1 MSSLFMWHFISRNM
15 EPCFYCWRP
24 ATSVCMVRLLPPISY
39 YFCRSFSY
47 GRKRNDSMRNESR
60 TNLYGVDPSC
70 SRYQQYQIIGW
81 IRYIGYVSNMEDF
94 KTGKKKRHYISLQ
107 SKKCIEIFID
117 AGFLF
122 RRVKE
127 NFLPLYIALVIF
139 NPVERDY
146 NKLGFE
152 FGLRRLAQYQFSRP
166 SIKYVAE
173 KENMRKSASYV
184 SCLIF

>member
-1 MSSLFMWHFISRNM
+1 MF
-15 EPCFYCWRP
+15 
-24 ATSVCMVRLLPPISY
+24 TPP
-39 YFCRSFSY
+39 
-47 GRKRNDSMRNESR
+47 
-60 TNLYGVDPSC
+60 T
-70 SRYQQYQIIGW
+70 
-81 IRYIGYVSNMEDF
+81 VSNHRLDTLHRIRF
-94 KTGKKKRHYISLQ
+94 QHGRFQ
-107 SKKCIEIFID
+107 N
-117 AGFLF
+117 
-122 RRVKE
+122 RRVKG
-127 NFLPLYIALVIF
+127 NFLPLGIALVIF

>member
-1 MSSLFMWHFISRNM
+1 M
-15 EPCFYCWRP
+15 EEGNNTGPDGASGTP
-24 ATSVCMVRLLPPISY
+24 NTSTSVCMVRLLPQISY

-60 TNLYGVDPSC
+60 TNLYGFDPSC

-94 KTGKKKRHYISLQ
+94 KTG
-107 SKKCIEIFID
+107 
-117 AGFLF
+117 FLF
-122 RRVKE
+122 RRVKG
-127 NFLPLYIALVIF
+127 NFLPLGIALVIF

-152 FGLRRLAQYQFSRP
+152 FGLRWLAQYQFSRP
-166 SIKYVAE
+166 SIKKPAASKALSYAL
-173 KENMRKSASYV
+173 RKTV
-184 SCLIF
+184 

>member
-1 MSSLFMWHFISRNM
+1 MWHFISRNM
-15 EPCFYCWRP
+15 EPRFYCWRP

-70 SRYQQYQIIGW
+70 SRHQQYQIIGW

-94 KTGKKKRHYISLQ
+94 KTG
-107 SKKCIEIFID
+107 
-117 AGFLF
+117 FLF
-122 RRVKE
+122 RRVKG
-127 NFLPLYIALVIF
+127 NFLPLGIALVIF

>member
-1 MSSLFMWHFISRNM
+1 MVMIAQADGFAITFSMCVTHYYPYPSYTKFIFLIIVSSLFMWHFISRNM
-15 EPCFYCWRP
+15 EPHFYCWRP

-94 KTGKKKRHYISLQ
+94 KTG
-107 SKKCIEIFID
+107 
-117 AGFLF
+117 FLF
-122 RRVKE
+122 RRVKG
-127 NFLPLYIALVIF
+127 NFLPLGIALVIF

-152 FGLRRLAQYQFSRP
+152 FGL
-166 SIKYVAE
+166 
-173 KENMRKSASYV
+173 
-184 SCLIF
+184 